1 MALWQIR
8 IKNWELFQMARKYE
22 AGEKLTGKVTGI
34 QPYGAFVSLDE
45 NTQGLVHISEITYGF
60 VKDVHEFLSI
70 GEKVEVKVLEV
81 NEEAEKI
88 SLSIRALQEKPVTDH
103 RNDRP
108 RESLQERIKEQDS
121 EGFNSLKE
129 KLQDWIEQSG
139 Q

>member
-45 NTQGLVHISEITYGF
+45 NTQGLVHITYGF
-60 VKDVHEFLSI
+60 VKDVNEFLSI

>member
-1 MALWQIR
+1 
-8 IKNWELFQMARKYE
+8 MARKYE

-60 VKDVHEFLSI
+60 VKDINEFLSI
-70 GEKVEVKVLEV
+70 GEEVDVKVLEV
-81 NEEAEKI
+81 NEKAEKI
-88 SLSIRALQEKPVTDH
+88 SLSIRALQEKPVTD
-103 RNDRP
+103 RQDDRP
-108 RESLQERIKEQDS
+108 RESLQERIKERDS

-139 Q
+139 QN